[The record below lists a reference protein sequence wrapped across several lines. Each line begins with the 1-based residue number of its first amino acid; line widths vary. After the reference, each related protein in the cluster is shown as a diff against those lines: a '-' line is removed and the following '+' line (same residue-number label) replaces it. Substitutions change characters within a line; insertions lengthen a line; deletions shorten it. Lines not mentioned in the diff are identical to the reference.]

1 MPTKRLASS
10 SRKKASFCQSKTTVL
25 RTVSSGESFG
35 TEIHEEQRTENRR
48 EDNNMKPLLNVK
60 QAAELCGISPWTVRS
75 YIKQGKLLPVHIGR
89 RVLIHQPW
97 LKKVSSTTFL
107 GTVEKIIKSPFPGE
121 PEKVQIAV
129 EGADPLYKEV
139 RVENKLTDKNGAEV
153 RLKERAKVEVTVEA
167 KPEDTSAKTEDRRS

>member
-1 MPTKRLASS
+1 MNHLNKLTPKLRKAPQPPLSHAGAVPDSDRARKPPLPMPPAMKELVPGDRVMGLGTFGKPTGEFGVVEQANEDDAVVKWDDDGRVRL
-10 SRKKASFCQSKTTVL
+10 
-25 RTVSSGESFG
+25 
-35 TEIHEEQRTENRR
+35 
-48 EDNNMKPLLNVK
+48 
-60 QAAELCGISPWTVRS
+60 
-75 YIKQGKLLPVHIGR
+75 
-89 RVLIHQPW
+89 HQPW

-153 RLKERAKVEVTVEA
+153 RLKERAKVEVT
-167 KPEDTSAKTEDRRS
+167 

>member
-1 MPTKRLASS
+1 MIHNTAHQRAIPVNFHMSGISTPRCSWSANIGTTMPTKRLASS

-89 RVLIHQPW
+89 RVLIDE
-97 LKKVSSTTFL
+97 S
-107 GTVEKIIKSPFPGE
+107 EI
-121 PEKVQIAV
+121 
-129 EGADPLYKEV
+129 
-139 RVENKLTDKNGAEV
+139 
-153 RLKERAKVEVTVEA
+153 ERFV
-167 KPEDTSAKTEDRRS
+167 

>member
-1 MPTKRLASS
+1 MGDFGKPT
-10 SRKKASFCQSKTTVL
+10 
-25 RTVSSGESFG
+25 GEFG
-35 TEIHEEQRTENRR
+35 TVEQAN
-48 EDNNMKPLLNVK
+48 EDDAVVK
-60 QAAELCGISPWTVRS
+60 WDDDGRVR
-75 YIKQGKLLPVHIGR
+75 L
-89 RVLIHQPW
+89 HQPW

-129 EGADPLYKEV
+129 EGADTLYKEV